1 MFTRKLFFAAV
12 VLACAVPAFA
22 QISLRVGS
30 RAPLFSE
37 TAVDGTVYKLSDL
50 RGKVV
55 VLTLWSTRCPIC
67 RVELPNLDK
76 VVRQYDQ
83 KNVVFL
89 ALTAESHQMIANYL
103 ASHPFRFKSV
113 PNSFGTM
120 LQYADRDP
128 SGVVSMPYPSFYVI
142 GRDGRI
148 GFRASGYGKTDSLS
162 DAIRELL

>member
-1 MFTRKLFFAAV
+1 MFTRKLFFIAV
-12 VLACAVPAFA
+12 VFASALPAFA
-22 QISLRVGS
+22 QSLRVGS
-30 RAPLFSE
+30 KAPLFSE
-37 TAVDGTVYKLSDL
+37 TSVDGTVYKLADL

-76 VVRQYDQ
+76 VVRQYDP

-89 ALTAESHQMIANYL
+89 ALTAESHERIKDYL
-103 ASHPFRFKSV
+103 VSHRFRFMSL

-120 LQYADRDP
+120 LQYADRDK
-128 SGVVSMPYPSFYVI
+128 SGVINMPYPSFFVI

-148 GFRASGYGKTDSLS
+148 GFRATGYDKTYAIN
-162 DAIRELL
+162 DAIRQLL